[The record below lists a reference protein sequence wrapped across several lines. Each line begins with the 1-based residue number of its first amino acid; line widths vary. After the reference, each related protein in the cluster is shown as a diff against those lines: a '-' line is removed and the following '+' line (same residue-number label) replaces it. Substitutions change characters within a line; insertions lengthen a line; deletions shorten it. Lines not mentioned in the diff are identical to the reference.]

1 MKEGIS
7 IVIPAYHEAENLRV
21 LLPAI
26 HVALSDLKLPYEI
39 LVVDTMT
46 PTDDTKDIC
55 LQENALCIQRE
66 NGNFYGDAISTGIR
80 RAQYAKTAVMDA
92 DGSHD
97 PKDIV
102 RMYDTMRQESLDLV
116 IGSRYIRGGNSH
128 NGPVLKLM
136 SLTVNLIFRTVFQ
149 IRARDVSNSFRLY
162 DSGKLK
168 QIPLECR
175 NFDIVE
181 EILIKL
187 RRRNENFR
195 MKEIP
200 IFFARRKAG
209 KSKRNLFAF
218 ACSYLKTIWHL
229 YRVCR

>member
-7 IVIPAYHEAENLRV
+7 IIIPAYHEAENLRM

-26 HVALSDLKLPYEI
+26 HAALSGLNLPYEI
-39 LVVDTMT
+39 LAVDTME
-46 PTDDTKDIC
+46 PTDNTEEIC
-55 LQENALCIQRE
+55 SLENASWVQRE
-66 NGNFYGDAISTGIR
+66 NGNSYGDAISTGIR
-80 RAQYAKTAVMDA
+80 RAQYDKTAVMDA

-97 PKDIV
+97 PADII
-102 RMYDTMRQESLDLV
+102 RMYNTMQQESLDLV
-116 IGSRYIRGGNSH
+116 IGSRYIQGGNSH

-136 SLTVNLIFRTVFQ
+136 SLTVNLVFRVVFQ
-149 IRARDVSNSFRLY
+149 IQAKDVSNSFRLY

-168 QIPLECR
+168 QLTLDCR
-175 NFDIVE
+175 NFDVVE

-187 RRRNENFR
+187 RRKNKDFR

>member
-7 IVIPAYHEAENLRV
+7 IIIPAFHEAENLRM

-26 HVALSDLKLPYEI
+26 HTALSGLKLPYEI
-39 LVVDTMT
+39 LAVDTME
-46 PTDDTKDIC
+46 PTDNTAEIC
-55 LQENALCIQRE
+55 ARENALCIQRE
-66 NGNFYGDAISTGIR
+66 NGNTYGDAISTGIR
-80 RAQYAKTAVMDA
+80 RAQYDKTAIMDA

-97 PKDIV
+97 PADII
-102 RMYDTMRQESLDLV
+102 RMYNTMRQESLDLV
-116 IGSRYIRGGNSH
+116 IGSRYIQGGNSH

-136 SLTVNLIFRTVFQ
+136 SLTVNLVFRVVFQ
-149 IRARDVSNSFRLY
+149 IQAKDVSNSFRLY

-168 QIPLECR
+168 QLTLDCR
-175 NFDIVE
+175 NFDVVE

-187 RRRNENFR
+187 RRRNKDFR

-209 KSKRNLFAF
+209 KSKRNLVAF